1 MNVNSGCP
9 DTVIAE
15 QMKKDRKT
23 RRTPMT
29 RRNRIFA
36 NAALALTLTAGF
48 AATRSAAAQTRVT
61 QVKARIPFAFSADK
75 KPMPA
80 GTYSVEI
87 RGNQFLAFNNTETGE
102 TTVVIIRTDSFAA
115 NKGGTRLTF
124 HREAGQTYLTQLW
137 IGGSNVHS
145 ELISHPKPQRELAKL
160 PPPDAIIELAAE

>member
-1 MNVNSGCP
+1 MNVNSGCR
-9 DTVIAE
+9 DTAVADQI
-15 QMKKDRKT
+15 KKDRKT

-48 AATRSAAAQTRVT
+48 AATRSAAAQNRVT
-61 QVKARIPFAFSADK
+61 QVKAKIPFAFSADR

-87 RGNQFLAFNNTETGE
+87 RADRFLAFSNTETGQ
-102 TTVVIIRTDSFAA
+102 TTLVAIRPDTYTP

-124 HREAGQTYLTQLW
+124 HREAGQTYLTQVW
-137 IGGSNVHS
+137 IAGSNNHS
-145 ELISHPKPQRELAKL
+145 ELTSHPKPQRELAEL
-160 PPPDAIIELAAE
+160 LPDATIELAAE